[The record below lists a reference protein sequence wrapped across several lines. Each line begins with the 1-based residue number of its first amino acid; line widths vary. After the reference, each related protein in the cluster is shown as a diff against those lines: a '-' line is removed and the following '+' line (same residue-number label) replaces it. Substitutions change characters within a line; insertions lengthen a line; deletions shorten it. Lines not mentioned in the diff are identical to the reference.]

1 MQPIPV
7 RDVLVVD
14 ADQDLKDLLVT
25 ILHPRIWAIR
35 YVTTNRAALQA
46 TKDKTFELII
56 TSEKTSGREDIEL
69 LRAIRRARPHTRL
82 IILAEESTP
91 DDVLAAM
98 RNHAFSF
105 FSKPYSLQRLGEMI
119 QFATETP
126 SWDDGIELKS
136 ATPEWIQL
144 EVRCQIRT
152 AERLLQFMKEIVELP
167 DTELEEV
174 GLAFREIL
182 LNAMEHGGRFDPNTY
197 VQVEYVRARRMVS
210 CRISDPGPGFTLDE
224 IPHAAVANPLDDPV
238 RHAAVRDEMG
248 LRPGGLGILLAQNLV
263 DQVIYGQHGNE
274 VLLIKYLPQT
284 TALRAIDSR
293 GVA

>member
-35 YVTTNRAALQA
+35 YVTTNRAALRA

-182 LNAMEHGGRFDPNTY
+182 LNAMEHGGRFDPNAY

-293 GVA
+293 GAA

>member
-14 ADQDLKDLLVT
+14 ADQDLKDLLVS
-25 ILHPRIWAIR
+25 ILRPRIWATG
-35 YVTTNRAALQA
+35 YVTTSRAALEA
-46 TKDKTFELII
+46 TKEKTFELII

-182 LNAMEHGGRFDPNTY
+182 LNAMEHGGRFDPNAY

-210 CRISDPGPGFTLDE
+210 CRISDPGPGFPLDE

-263 DQVIYGQHGNE
+263 DHVIYGQHGNE
-274 VLLIKYLPQT
+274 VLLIKHLPQT
-284 TALRAIDSR
+284 TAL
-293 GVA
+293 